1 MNYFYDLPNELQEK
15 ILNYNKE
22 FYCLESGQVFNLLSK
37 CYNYNYYDLLRIDKV
52 IKQERQKTTIYRV
65 LGFIR
70 LRASYE
76 TQAKPKTH
84 LWRPINF
91 ITTNIKCVDNKIKI
105 VDKITYIKSKLYYN
119 YILVDT
125 KALIN
130 ILDYKTKLDIEKHKN
145 IIKHLANYYYAY
157 YNKKMNYYNNDYLRL
172 PLF

>member
-15 ILNYNKE
+15 IINYSKE
-22 FYCLESGQVFNLLSK
+22 FYCLESGQVFNLISQ
-37 CYNYNYYDLLRIDKV
+37 CYNYNYYELLRIDKV
-52 IKQERQKTTIYRV
+52 IKHQHQKKITYRV
-65 LGFIR
+65 LGFIK

-76 TQAKPKTH
+76 TQTKPKSH

-91 ITTNIKCVDNKIKI
+91 ITTNIESINNRIKI
-105 VDKITYIKSKLYYN
+105 IDKTAYVNNKLYYN

-130 ILDYKTKLDIEKHKN
+130 NLDYKTKLDIQKHKN
-145 IIKHLANYYYAY
+145 LMKHLASYYYAY
-157 YNKKMNYYNNDYLRL
+157 YNKKMNYYNNDYLKL